1 MCHHLQCWPNH
12 CSAALQV
19 VIETVD
25 SFQGKQMDVVIM
37 SCVRASE
44 PGLQSGI
51 GFVSDIRRMN
61 VAITRAKRALW
72 ILGSAATLKVSRP
85 LASYPRWSAQYH
97 SKLRCSSALGCH
109 AVKSPQCVL
118 CFASGKKG
126 AVRLV
131 L

>member
-1 MCHHLQCWPNH
+1 LFLQEQIFFYKKCWPIYH
-12 CSAALQV
+12 IAGLQV

-44 PGLQSGI
+44 PGLQTGI

-72 ILGSAATLKVSRP
+72 ILGSAATLKVSRF
-85 LASYPRWSAQYH
+85 LKHLHNVERVSAVPR
-97 SKLRCSSALGCH
+97 R
-109 AVKSPQCVL
+109 
-118 CFASGKKG
+118 F
-126 AVRLV
+126 
-131 L
+131 

>member
-1 MCHHLQCWPNH
+1 LLPGYYI
-12 CSAALQV
+12 AGLQV

-44 PGLQSGI
+44 PGLQTGI

-72 ILGSAATLKVSRP
+72 ILGSAATLKVSRFP
-85 LASYPRWSAQYH
+85 KQFHNVETHLY
-97 SKLRCSSALGCH
+97 C
-109 AVKSPQCVL
+109 PQTFLSLDFHCRDDACDL
-118 CFASGKKG
+118 K
-126 AVRLV
+126 
-131 L
+131 

>member
-1 MCHHLQCWPNH
+1 MLRTQKCWPNH
-12 CSAALQV
+12 YIAAPQV

-44 PGLQSGI
+44 PGLQTGI

-72 ILGSAATLKVSRP
+72 ILGSAATLKVSRF
-85 LASYPRWSAQYH
+85 LMRPRRSAQYCL
-97 SKLRCSSALGCH
+97 S
-109 AVKSPQCVL
+109 V
-118 CFASGKKG
+118 
-126 AVRLV
+126 
-131 L
+131 

>member
-1 MCHHLQCWPNH
+1 MQTAVRVTRGLDSIVSGIGMTSMHHHLLCWPKRCH
-12 CSAALQV
+12 TAALQV

-44 PGLQSGI
+44 PGLQTGI

-72 ILGSAATLKVSRP
+72 ILGSAATLKVSRC
-85 LASYPRWSAQYH
+85 LKCPR
-97 SKLRCSSALGCH
+97 
-109 AVKSPQCVL
+109 
-118 CFASGKKG
+118 
-126 AVRLV
+126 
-131 L
+131 

>member
-1 MCHHLQCWPNH
+1 MLAQLLHYI
-12 CSAALQV
+12 AGLQV

-44 PGLQSGI
+44 PGLQTGI

-72 ILGSAATLKVSRP
+72 ILGSAATLKVTRF
-85 LASYPRWSAQYH
+85 LKHVHNVETRLYYPQTFLSLDSHCRDD
-97 SKLRCSSALGCH
+97 G
-109 AVKSPQCVL
+109 
-118 CFASGKKG
+118 FENT
-126 AVRLV
+126 
-131 L
+131 

>member
-1 MCHHLQCWPNH
+1 MRHHLQCVSDLLAGIHNHDQKIAFLFFQCWPNY
-12 CSAALQV
+12 SNAALQV

-44 PGLQSGI
+44 SGLQTGI

-72 ILGSAATLKVSRP
+72 ILGSAATLKVSRFLNISTTYICCP
-85 LASYPRWSAQYH
+85 QTI
-97 SKLRCSSALGCH
+97 LRLD
-109 AVKSPQCVL
+109 
-118 CFASGKKG
+118 
-126 AVRLV
+126 
-131 L
+131 